1 MKSLYLRIWLT
12 VIAALALFALAS
24 GWLLER
30 HLAQERARADAMLT
44 ERLAG
49 WASLVQNSL
58 PARSAPLATQAEA
71 LDTWSHRLHTPLALT
86 DAHGQRIAASR
97 RYQELEAEGRGRPL
111 SVPLD
116 DGRRLS
122 IMRPEP
128 HLLPLRRMPPAL
140 EASAPQR
147 GAEGEW
153 NPPPEHE
160 GRMPAPPGQAGADV
174 GPRDGEREE
183 RPPLPPPGFLL
194 GPAGEWPA
202 SLGLVVLLAMLFI
215 AVAAGAYPV
224 VRSLTGRLERL
235 KQGVEAFGAG
245 ALAQRVPEEGR
256 DEVASLAISFN
267 QAADR
272 IQTLVQSHQT
282 LLANASHE
290 LRSPLARLKMAVS
303 MLEDAPEAMRVNL
316 RKEINVNIRELDALV
331 EEVLL
336 SSRLE
341 AGVAMELDDPVDVL
355 AVLAEE
361 GSRVGAQV
369 VGPAVAVQGSER
381 LLRRALRNLLENARR
396 YGGTDIL
403 AEVVPQPGGALALRI
418 SDRGPGVPPAER
430 ERIFEPFY
438 RMAGH
443 AEREGGVGLGLA
455 LVRQIARRHGGQ
467 VRCEGRDGG
476 GSCFVLTLPASRVQA
491 DAATA

>member
-49 WASLVQNSL
+49 WALLVQNSL
-58 PARSAPLATQAEA
+58 PARSAPLQTQAEA
-71 LDTWSHRLHTPLALT
+71 LDEWTRRLHTPLALT
-86 DAHGQRIAASR
+86 DAHGLRIAASR
-97 RYQELEAEGRGRPL
+97 RYQQLEAEGRGRPL

-128 HLLPLRRMPPAL
+128 HLLPLRRMPPAQ

-147 GAEGEW
+147 GPEGEW
-153 NPPPEHE
+153 AAPPERE
-160 GRMPAPPGQAGADV
+160 GRLPAPPGQAGAD
-174 GPRDGEREE
+174 DGREE

-256 DEVASLAISFN
+256 DEVATLAISFN

-303 MLEDAPEAMRVNL
+303 MLEDAPEAMRVSL

-361 GSRVGAQV
+361 GSRVGALV
-369 VGPAVAVQGSER
+369 EGPSVAVQGSER

-396 YGGTDIL
+396 YGGADIL
-403 AEVVPQPGGALALRI
+403 AEVAPQPGGELELRI
-418 SDRGPGVPPAER
+418 CDRGPGVPPTER

-455 LVRQIARRHGGQ
+455 LVRQIARRHGGR
-467 VRCEGRDGG
+467 VRCEGREGG
-476 GSCFVLTLPASRVQA
+476 GSCFVLTLPAGRVQA
-491 DAATA
+491 DAAV